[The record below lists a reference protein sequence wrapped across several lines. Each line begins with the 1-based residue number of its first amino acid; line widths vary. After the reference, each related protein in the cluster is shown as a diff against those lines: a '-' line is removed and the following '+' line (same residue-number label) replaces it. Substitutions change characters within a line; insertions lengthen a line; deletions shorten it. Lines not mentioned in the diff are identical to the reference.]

1 MVKGYHQ
8 SLGDHTIFQTFSSWW
23 GNYLDDII
31 ITGKNLEEIG
41 ELKPYLAKEFK
52 IKDLDSLRYFLWI
65 EVARSK
71 K

>member
-8 SLGDHTIFQTFSSWW
+8 SLGDHTIFQTFSPWW
-23 GNYLDDII
+23 GNYLDDIV
-31 ITGKNLEEIG
+31 ITSKNLEEIG